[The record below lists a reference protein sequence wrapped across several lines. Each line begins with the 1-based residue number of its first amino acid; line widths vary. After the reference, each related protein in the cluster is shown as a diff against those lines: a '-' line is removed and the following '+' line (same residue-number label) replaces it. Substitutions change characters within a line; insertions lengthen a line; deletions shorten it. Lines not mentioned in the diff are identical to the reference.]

1 MPFISQKLSKNL
13 NEYRES
19 RNGKNINVKTAC
31 ILYEAVR

>member
-1 MPFISQKLSKNL
+1 MPFISQKPSKNL
-13 NEYRES
+13 NEYSGS